1 MGLFI
6 LKVWNYELENNHERI
21 FDIFFYHRLSNDKI
35 DAIATANILNFI
47 GLSINNFRKY
57 VVQKNILLPKFYQYL

>member
-1 MGLFI
+1 M
-6 LKVWNYELENNHERI
+6 KRI

-47 GLSINNFRKY
+47 GLSNNNFRNS
-57 VVQKNILLPKFYQYL
+57 VVQKIFYFLNLLNSYNHINQIIFGS